1 MLKVD
6 HNKFVKTRDLT
17 VDLDYI
23 KQSNDLI
30 TDSLAK
36 GCDVAEFGDGTI
48 ITTSVEVTE
57 MRYIW
62 DTKLRKM
69 VKVSSRRDF
78 I

>member
-6 HNKFVKTRDLT
+6 NKFVKGKDLT
-17 VDLDYI
+17 ADLDYI
-23 KQSNDLI
+23 KQSNNLI
-30 TDSLAK
+30 LDSLAK

-48 ITTSVEVTE
+48 ITTAVKVTE
-57 MRYIW
+57 VRYVW
-62 DTKLRKM
+62 DQKSRKM